1 MALVTRHSCP
11 RGRSYSQP
19 LRCGA
24 ADTNDWEM
32 ADDWRAGMSG
42 MSTWLDKRST
52 AVGIGGVVVTVLGVV
67 GVILGVDLHS
77 HNSTIASLCNSSVG
91 RIGQQFLHAAASDCS
106 SANAKST
113 GGLVLAVVGG
123 LVAIVALW
131 LTIRSMASGRSTVVG
146 GMTPAPE
153 SFAPASP
160 SFAPASTPSSAVSAS
175 APPIESPSPA
185 PAGTPGILTPQER
198 TTARPRFCA
207 ACGAG
212 LPGDA
217 RFCAGCGTAVQP

>member
-1 MALVTRHSCP
+1 
-11 RGRSYSQP
+11 
-19 LRCGA
+19 
-24 ADTNDWEM
+24 
-32 ADDWRAGMSG
+32 
-42 MSTWLDKRST
+42 
-52 AVGIGGVVVTVLGVV
+52 VLGVV

-131 LTIRSMASGRSTVVG
+131 LTIRSMAGGRSAVVSG
-146 GMTPAPE
+146 VTPAPE
-153 SFAPASP
+153 SFASASP
-160 SFAPASTPSSAVSAS
+160 SLAPASASAPSSAVSGA
-175 APPIESPSPA
+175 APPTEPPLPA
-185 PAGTPGILTPQER
+185 PAGTPDDLKAQAR
-198 TTARPRFCA
+198 TTARPRFCS

-212 LPGDA
+212 LAGDA
-217 RFCAGCGTAVQP
+217 RFCAGCGTAVQL